1 MDEDRICSQVIQ
13 IYLKLYLKYKKVGV
27 GNKTPEGH
35 LVTEE
40 AIQKFSKRLQKYL
53 ALQ

>member
-1 MDEDRICSQVIQ
+1 MDEDRICSQVTQ
-13 IYLKLYLKYKKVGV
+13 IYLKLYLKYKKVGI

-35 LVTEE
+35 LVTKE
-40 AIQKFSKRLQKYL
+40 AIQRFSKRLQKYL